1 MKKIFTLCSLL
12 FVFTTAT
19 LAQENTKPYEG
30 FQGCGEYLAAGT
42 VHSSVKTGYT
52 LVVNEKT
59 RSEYNFKVPIIEEPK
74 FAPYVDKPLK
84 ASILVTKPIDGTRGE
99 IEKVTK
105 VEHRVP
111 NPLHPVFDTGFRLIK
126 KVECK
131 K

>member
-1 MKKIFTLCSLL
+1 MKKIFTFSSLL
-12 FVFTTAT
+12 FLLFTAN
-19 LAQENTKPYEG
+19 AQDNLKPYEG

-59 RSEYNFKVPIIEEPK
+59 RSEYNFKIPIIEEPK

-84 ASILVTKPIDGTRGE
+84 AQIKVTKQIDGTKGE
-99 IEKVTK
+99 IEKVLN
-105 VEHRVP
+105 VDHRVP
-111 NPLHPVFDTGFRLIK
+111 NPLHPAFDTGFRLIK
-126 KVECK
+126 KLECK

>member
-74 FAPYVDKPLK
+74 FAPI
-84 ASILVTKPIDGTRGE
+84 S
-99 IEKVTK
+99 
-105 VEHRVP
+105 
-111 NPLHPVFDTGFRLIK
+111 
-126 KVECK
+126 
-131 K
+131 